1 MPVLAAGSALAWS
14 ALPFAAVRIL
24 VHQGHSRRE
33 LNDLKE
39 REKVERT
46 KHSSPFNTLKKTA
59 LSVKFFY
66 RSIVFIFRLYSL
78 ILVGKRYARAR
89 PLKSSLSVTSV
100 VGFCQTLDF

>member
-39 REKVERT
+39 REKVERK

-59 LSVKFFY
+59 LSVKFFLQKH
-66 RSIVFIFRLYSL
+66 RIHISTIFPHPRWQKICSSPTSEIQSL
-78 ILVGKRYARAR
+78 
-89 PLKSSLSVTSV
+89 
-100 VGFCQTLDF
+100 CH

>member
-59 LSVKFFY
+59 EAS
-66 RSIVFIFRLYSL
+66 YSYFDY
-78 ILVGKRYARAR
+78 I
-89 PLKSSLSVTSV
+89 PSSSLAKDM
-100 VGFCQTLDF
+100 LEPDL